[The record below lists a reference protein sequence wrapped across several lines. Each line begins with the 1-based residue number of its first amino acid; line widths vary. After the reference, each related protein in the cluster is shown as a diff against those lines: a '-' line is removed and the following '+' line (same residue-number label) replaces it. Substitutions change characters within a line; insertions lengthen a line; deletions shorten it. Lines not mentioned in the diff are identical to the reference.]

1 MAFFTSKTNIFKYT
15 TASVKKQKSTWNYWC
30 ENRENIGKL
39 RLVNNLLMKL
49 ACGTKK
55 KKMSDIA
62 EI

>member
-39 RLVNNLLMKL
+39 CLVNNLLMKL
-49 ACGTKK
+49 AGAKE
-55 KKMSDIA
+55 MSDIA